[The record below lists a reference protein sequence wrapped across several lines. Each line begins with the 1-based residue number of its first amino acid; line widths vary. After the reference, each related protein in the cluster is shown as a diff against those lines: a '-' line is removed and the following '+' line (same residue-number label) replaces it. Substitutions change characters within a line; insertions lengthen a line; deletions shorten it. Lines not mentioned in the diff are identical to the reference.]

1 VIVGK
6 DGVIRS
12 LGSCSNLEETIDKL
26 IVEEIN
32 PANDN

>member
-6 DGVIRS
+6 DGIIRS
-12 LGSCSNLEETIDKL
+12 LGKCNDLEETIDKL